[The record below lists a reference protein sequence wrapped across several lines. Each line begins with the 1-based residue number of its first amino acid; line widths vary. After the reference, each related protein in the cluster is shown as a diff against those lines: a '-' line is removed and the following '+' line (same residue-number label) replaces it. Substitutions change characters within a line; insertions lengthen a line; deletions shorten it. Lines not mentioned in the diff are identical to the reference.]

1 MITMENK
8 ISYTAGFILTT
19 VYSMTL
25 YDLFMAA
32 AVGLIGGFFGI
43 LGKELY
49 YWVKDK
55 KWK

>member
-8 ISYTAGFILTT
+8 ISYLGGFLLTT
-19 VYSMTL
+19 MYSVTL
-25 YDLFMAA
+25 YDLFMAG

-43 LGKELY
+43 LGKEIF

-55 KWK
+55 VK